1 MTHLRMDQ
9 LLALRDA
16 GSEPG
21 SAEAGSHIAECAA
34 CAAELERLHQ
44 RVARMRALPGLRPPR
59 DRFAEVA
66 LLVRGERR
74 QARLRRLG
82 VGAMALAASMALI
95 VIGRDV
101 FTPDVARASDQLT
114 ATMAESAALEQALQ
128 ALRPDQRV
136 TDAYTARVAAS
147 LEDRIADLDRRLSAA
162 QSGGTPAAE
171 AELLGLWRERVGL
184 MDALVDVHV
193 TRAEQVGL

>member
-1 MTHLRMDQ
+1 MDQ

-21 SAEAGSHIAECAA
+21 SAEARLHVAECAV

-66 LLVRGERR
+66 RQVRGERR
-74 QARLRRLG
+74 QTRLRRLG
-82 VGAMALAASMALI
+82 VGALALAASLVLL

-101 FTPDVARASDQLT
+101 LTPDVARASDQLT

-147 LEDRIADLDRRLSAA
+147 LEDRIAELDRRLAAA
-162 QSGGTPAAE
+162 QTAGTPAPE

-184 MDALVDVHV
+184 MDALVDVHM
-193 TRAEQVGL
+193 TRAENVGL

>member
-21 SAEAGSHIAECAA
+21 SAEAGAHVAECAA

-66 LLVRGERR
+66 LVVQGERR

-82 VGAMALAASMALI
+82 VGAMALAASMALV

-128 ALRPDQRV
+128 ALRPDERV

-162 QSGGTPAAE
+162 QGAGTPAPE

-184 MDALVDVHV
+184 MDALVDVHM
-193 TRAEQVGL
+193 TRAENVGL

>member
-21 SAEAGSHIAECAA
+21 SAEAGSHVAECAA

-66 LLVRGERR
+66 LVVHGERR

-82 VGAMALAASMALI
+82 VGAMALAASMALV

-101 FTPDVARASDQLT
+101 FIPDVARASDQLT

-128 ALRPDQRV
+128 ALRPDERV

-162 QSGGTPAAE
+162 QGAGTPAPE

-184 MDALVDVHV
+184 MDALVDVHM
-193 TRAEQVGL
+193 TRAENVGL

>member
-21 SAEAGSHIAECAA
+21 SAEAGSHVAECAA

-66 LLVRGERR
+66 LRVRGERR
-74 QARLRRLG
+74 QARLRRLE
-82 VGAMALAASMALI
+82 VGAMALAASLVLI
-95 VIGRDV
+95 VIGRDLL
-101 FTPDVARASDQLT
+101 TPDVARASDQLT

-162 QSGGTPAAE
+162 QSGGTPAAD

>member
-1 MTHLRMDQ
+1 MDQ

-21 SAEAGSHIAECAA
+21 SAEARLHVAQCAE

-44 RVARMRALPGLRPPR
+44 RVARMRALPALRPSR

-66 LLVRGERR
+66 GRVRGERR
-74 QARLRRLG
+74 QALQRRLG
-82 VGAMALAASMALI
+82 AGALAWPLAGPVHHRARRPHARCGSR
-95 VIGRDV
+95 VRPVDGHDGGV
-101 FTPDVARASDQLT
+101 GGARAG
-114 ATMAESAALEQALQ
+114 APGAAPRSARDRCLHG
-128 ALRPDQRV
+128 
-136 TDAYTARVAAS
+136 RVAAS

-162 QSGGTPAAE
+162 QATAPGVAE
-171 AELLGLWRERVGL
+171 AELLSLWRERVGL

>member
-21 SAEAGSHIAECAA
+21 SAEARLHVAQCAE

-44 RVARMRALPGLRPPR
+44 RVARMRALPALRPSR

-66 LLVRGERR
+66 ERVRGERR

-82 VGAMALAASMALI
+82 VGALALAASLVLF

-101 FTPDVARASDQLT
+101 LTPGVARASDQLT

-162 QSGGTPAAE
+162 QATATGATE
-171 AELLGLWRERVGL
+171 TELLSLWRERVGL

>member
-21 SAEAGSHIAECAA
+21 SAEARLHVAECAA

-59 DRFAEVA
+59 DRFAEIA
-66 LLVRGERR
+66 LLVRGDRR
-74 QARLRRLG
+74 QARLRRLE
-82 VGAMALAASMALI
+82 VGAMALAASLVLL
-95 VIGRDV
+95 VIGRDLL
-101 FTPDVARASDQLT
+101 TPDVARASDQLT

-193 TRAEQVGL
+193 TRAENVGL

>member
-1 MTHLRMDQ
+1 MTHLRTDQ

-21 SAEAGSHIAECAA
+21 TAEARLHVAQCAA

-44 RVARMRALPGLRPPR
+44 RVARMRALPTLRPPR

-66 LLVRGERR
+66 RQVRGERR
-74 QARLRRLG
+74 HARIRLLG
-82 VGAMALAASMALI
+82 IGALALAASLVLV

-101 FTPDVARASDQLT
+101 LTPGVAGASDQLT
-114 ATMAESAALEQALQ
+114 TTMAESAALEQALQ
-128 ALRPDQRV
+128 ALRPDERV
-136 TDAYTARVAAS
+136 TDAYTARAAAS

-162 QSGGTPAAE
+162 QATGTPTGDD
-171 AELLGLWRERVGL
+171 ELLGLWRERVGL

-193 TRAEQVGL
+193 TRAENVGL